1 MQLRPKKAIWLIFV
15 CIALCGVLIF
25 AVSTKNKPEM
35 ELSLD
40 AEEALVADVLQQF
53 MASRDTSEDITFDD
67 PQSVASGYIPD
78 GAVCT
83 DVSIL
88 GSVVYFDYLLDDIRY
103 IVGYHSDGTIE
114 KTARKTDGDY
124 VYSIT
129 SQSGKTESF
138 RISD

>member
-1 MQLRPKKAIWLIFV
+1 MQLRPKKAIWFTFA
-15 CIALCGVLIF
+15 CIALCSVLIF
-25 AVSTKNKPEM
+25 SVPTKKPEM

-103 IVGYHSDGTIE
+103 IVEYHSDGTIE
-114 KTARKTDGDY
+114 KTARKTDDDY

-129 SQSGKTESF
+129 SQSSKTECF